1 MAVRGSGTAV
11 TDDAAGDVPVVL
23 GPLADETEEV
33 RLGVE
38 AVCAALMFTFY
49 TGTQSPYLPAD
60 PAAVEGWARQLY
72 GLGVRCDKELA
83 TEMPIV
89 PAWLRVSAQQ
99 QFVEV
104 TGQIDPAAGT
114 IPDGVATVG
123 EAPPLPAMYV
133 VKNGQ
138 RLAGRITDAPK
149 PKKAAPAPKKAAPK
163 KRARR

>member
-1 MAVRGSGTAV
+1 MAVRRDRDPV
-11 TDDAAGDVPVVL
+11 TDDAVGDVPVVL
-23 GPLADETEEV
+23 GPLANEPEEV

-38 AVCAALMFTFY
+38 AVRDALMFTFY
-49 TGTQSPYLPAD
+49 TGTQSPYLPAE

-114 IPDGVATVG
+114 IPEGVATVG
-123 EAPPLPAMYV
+123 TAPALPTMYAD
-133 VKNGQ
+133 KAGQ
-138 RLAGRITDAPK
+138 RVAGRLVDGPK
-149 PKKAAPAPKKAAPK
+149 PRKSAAKKSAAQR
-163 KRARR
+163 KRTRR

>member
-1 MAVRGSGTAV
+1 MAVRRDRDPV
-11 TDDAAGDVPVVL
+11 TDDDAVDVPVVL
-23 GPLADETEEV
+23 GPLADEPEEV
-33 RLGVE
+33 RLDVE
-38 AVCAALMFTFY
+38 AVRDALLMTFY

-89 PAWLRVSAQQ
+89 PAWLRVAAQQ

-114 IPDGVATVG
+114 IPDGVATVTQ
-123 EAPPLPAMYV
+123 APPLPAEFDPTA
-133 VKNGQ
+133 K
-138 RLAGRITDAPK
+138 RRAKK
-149 PKKAAPAPKKAAPK
+149 PAAKKAAPK